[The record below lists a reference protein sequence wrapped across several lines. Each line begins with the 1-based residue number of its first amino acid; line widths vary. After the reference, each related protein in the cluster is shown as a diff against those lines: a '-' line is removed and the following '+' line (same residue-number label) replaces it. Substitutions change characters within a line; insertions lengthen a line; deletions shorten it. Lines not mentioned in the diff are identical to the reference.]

1 MHLATINEAETCAS
15 GASGDVI
22 PVDIASSKAVAIAR
36 PLRETER
43 LPLLQAQGRI
53 LARQVLASIVVCV
66 KFCKI
71 GKPMVDAGILLF
83 DRDDHSLHSR
93 LRGQTC
99 VVLSAVKAGP
109 QAHRRRRR

>member
-1 MHLATINEAETCAS
+1 MVVETNT
-15 GASGDVI
+15 
-22 PVDIASSKAVAIAR
+22 R
-36 PLRETER
+36 
-43 LPLLQAQGRI
+43 
-53 LARQVLASIVVCV
+53 VVCV

-99 VVLSAVKAGP
+99 AVLSAVKAGP
-109 QAHRRRRR
+109 QAHRRRRRVSGLDGAEHRATMARSGMKRVQAACRSASFLCSRKCSMLR